1 MSTAAPP
8 VDAVFRAL
16 ADPTRCAVVGR
27 LCQSPA
33 AVSELAEPFA
43 MALPSFMQ
51 HLRVLES
58 CGLVASTK
66 VGRVRTYRLCGEH
79 LRAAEDWLS
88 AQRIEWEARLD
99 RFAHYVQEPE
109 AHS

>member
-1 MSTAAPP
+1 MSTAPP
-8 VDAVFRAL
+8 SVDNVFRAL

-27 LCQSPA
+27 LCRSPA
-33 AVSELAEPFA
+33 SVSELAEPFP
-43 MALPSFMQ
+43 MALPSFVQ

-79 LRAAEDWLS
+79 LRVAEDWLS
-88 AQRIEWEARLD
+88 AQRAEWDARLD
-99 RFAHYVQEPE
+99 RFAHYVDRPE
-109 AHS
+109 ARS